1 MLEAKTK
8 GSQFNRQCASIL
20 LPHFIFRKL
29 SEDRE
34 TAKDNFDLTHD
45 FE

>member
-1 MLEAKTK
+1 MY
-8 GSQFNRQCASIL
+8 FNFTSISY
-20 LPHFIFRKL
+20 FENYQN
-29 SEDRE
+29 EDRE